1 MRLVY
6 GSMPLLELMKL
17 DNGVEHHW
25 DEDQSTVRLYGEQ
38 HLDHV
43 QHLNHIK
50 LRIMLLPI
58 SKIQNMQPYLHS
70 LGQDD
75 TT

>member
-1 MRLVY
+1 
-6 GSMPLLELMKL
+6 
-17 DNGVEHHW
+17 
-25 DEDQSTVRLYGEQ
+25 
-38 HLDHV
+38 
-43 QHLNHIK
+43 LNHIK